1 MLTEEWR
8 VPRGSVSLSGD
19 NASDPPL
26 MPHCHTVSPF
36 SHPTRWVGQPWCW
49 AQQGICLSSLHDPR
63 RPRGR
68 ASCSSTGHKGDLAT
82 EC

>member
-8 VPRGSVSLSGD
+8 VPHGSVSLSGD

-26 MPHCHTVSPF
+26 MPHCHMVSPF
-36 SHPTRWVGQPWCW
+36 SHRHGGSGSHDVGQEREH
-49 AQQGICLSSLHDPR
+49 AASLHDPR
-63 RPRGR
+63 RPHGR